1 MNKTVHDTEIITEVR
16 LDIWLWAARFYKT
29 RSLAKSAIEAS
40 RVEVNGQTAKPS
52 RMLRVGDQLKV
63 DRASEIFL
71 VQVNALAEQRG
82 SASVAQTLYA
92 ESEESKQARQT
103 ERERKRF
110 EALGY
115 RAPET
120 KPDKRARR
128 LLRAL
133 GDLDMS

>member
-1 MNKTVHDTEIITEVR
+1 MSKLIHNQQDIVEVR